1 MSDSD
6 VVAVSRR
13 DLELLVRAAD
23 ALNLK
28 DLEYGVV
35 TDTLEACGIGVTRD
49 ATDEDR
55 ERLFDDE
62 IETIVEL
69 SPEIA
74 AAVARCAPLV
84 GYEPEV
90 VPDEDDAF
98 DGASG
103 ADTAPAPVAPDA
115 GGHPKA
121 QA

>member
-23 ALNLK
+23 ALNLE
-28 DLEYGVV
+28 DLENGVV
-35 TDTLEACGIGVTRD
+35 PDTLEACGIGVTRD
-49 ATDEDR
+49 ATDDDR
-55 ERLFDDE
+55 ARLFDDE

-74 AAVARCAPLV
+74 AAVSRCAPLV

-90 VPDEDDAF
+90 VPGEDDE
-98 DGASG
+98 
-103 ADTAPAPVAPDA
+103 PDA
-115 GGHPKA
+115 EGGHPKA
-121 QA
+121 HETAPA

>member
-1 MSDSD
+1 MSDTD

-23 ALNLK
+23 ALNLE
-28 DLEYGVV
+28 DLDNGLVS
-35 TDTLEACGIGVTRD
+35 DTIEACGIAVTRD

-74 AAVARCAPLV
+74 GAVARCAPLV

-90 VPDEDDAF
+90 VPDD
-98 DGASG
+98 
-103 ADTAPAPVAPDA
+103 APDA
-115 GGHPKA
+115 EGGHPKA
-121 QA
+121 QETAPA